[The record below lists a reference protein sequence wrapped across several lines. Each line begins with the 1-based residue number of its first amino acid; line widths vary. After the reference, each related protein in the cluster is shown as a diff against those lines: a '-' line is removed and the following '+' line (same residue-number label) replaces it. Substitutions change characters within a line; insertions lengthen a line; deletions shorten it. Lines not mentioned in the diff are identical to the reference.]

1 MSQPSNRPRWNQV
14 LAPYAQPRLGRSLL
28 DVATSVVPYLAL
40 SVLMYLLLGVSD
52 LLVLVLVVP
61 TAGFLV
67 RTFVMFHDCTHG
79 SLMSSK
85 RANACIGTAC
95 GLFVLSPFRRW
106 RHDHAVHH
114 ASSGEHRVLVVR
126 ALKVVVGGSAR

>member
-1 MSQPSNRPRWNQV
+1 MSRPSNRPTWNQV
-14 LAPYAQPRLGRSLL
+14 LAPYAQPRLGRSLF

-52 LLVLVLVVP
+52 LLVLALAVP

-79 SLMSSK
+79 SLMASK
-85 RANACIGTAC
+85 RAKP
-95 GLFVLSPFRRW
+95 VKP
-106 RHDHAVHH
+106 
-114 ASSGEHRVLVVR
+114 
-126 ALKVVVGGSAR
+126 